1 MFVVTSSWCLT
12 LDSQSCP
19 RDVKGVVGKSP
30 ERLQHLLPSGGD
42 GLHFGGR
49 NLEETISKPSRKTSQ
64 ILQIC

>member
-49 NLEETISKPSRKTSQ
+49 NANQDIPREISSTQ
-64 ILQIC
+64 